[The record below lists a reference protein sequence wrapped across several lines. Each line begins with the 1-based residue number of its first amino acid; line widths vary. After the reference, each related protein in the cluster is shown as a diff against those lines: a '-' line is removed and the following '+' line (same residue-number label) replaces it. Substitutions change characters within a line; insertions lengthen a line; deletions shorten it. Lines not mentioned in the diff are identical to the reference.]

1 MKILFIDDDK
11 APIRYYLEELK
22 DAGFDVTHCRNPD
35 EALDALEEEGCVFG
49 LIILDSAM
57 PPGKRYADSN
67 TEEGLTTGNFLFR
80 DIRERCPDT
89 PILILTNFAGL
100 DWIRKASECS
110 NVCEVRKLDVMPF
123 ELVERVRQMIK

>member
-35 EALDALEEEGCVFG
+35 EALDALE
-49 LIILDSAM
+49 
-57 PPGKRYADSN
+57 
-67 TEEGLTTGNFLFR
+67 EEGLTTGNFLFR